1 MKKTICLII
10 ALTQWATMACHAQR
24 NQGWPDLN
32 LDRAWD
38 EYRYHAR
45 FIPAGLRW
53 RFFRD
58 TVSVNEMKTAFLRY
72 KSVPLYNSPY
82 EGFDTLDTSKGK
94 AVILRSPMKDMPM
107 KDIFAKP
114 KLRKRL
120 TGDIVYLAL
129 PHPYMGFMVS
139 PYAFYEVYQD
149 GKLVGQEG
157 KNHDGGA
164 DFFCYAQQA
173 TTTLHGE
180 WSDSIADGA
189 RLMGAMI
196 GLSEGV
202 CPSRP
207 ERTFSVLLHRKEQQK
222 YPTREEYTVELLEPE
237 SPDQQTL
244 TDFLVMKAYIEKLH
258 YNAFKPYYTT
268 DFRLLLG
275 RYYHVT
281 VNRCG
286 WLVEDY
292 MDIINL

>member
-1 MKKTICLII
+1 
-10 ALTQWATMACHAQR
+10 MACHAQR

-180 WSDSIADGA
+180 WSDSIASGA
-189 RLMGAMI
+189 KLMGTILHLGSATKQDW
-196 GLSEGV
+196 
-202 CPSRP
+202 P
-207 ERTFSVLLHRKEQQK
+207 ECSFSVMVYEKSDKDSRD
-222 YPTREEYTVELLEPE
+222 YPRYDVELLLPE
-237 SPDQQTL
+237 KPNPHINFYLQSFKWFVKNLPYQT
-244 TDFLVMKAYIEKLH
+244 
-258 YNAFKPYYTT
+258 FKPYYTT
-268 DFRLLLG
+268 DCRILLG
-275 RYYHVT
+275 RFYRVT
-281 VNRCG
+281 VNKCG

-292 MDIINL
+292 MDINNGEQGQQ